1 LPGDWVIAPASFVR
15 AEETPVHQ
23 SFTMLNAIG
32 HSATVELHTV
42 VPAEAAR
49 IVVKLESQN
58 PTGSYK
64 DRMAKAIIEAAERRG
79 DLQPGMTVVE
89 YTGGSTGSSLAFVC
103 AVKGY
108 RLIIVTSDA
117 FAPEKLRT
125 IAAFG
130 AELVIVPSEAGM
142 ITPDLIPRMR
152 ERASD
157 IARAEGAFA
166 TDQFNNRDAFIGY
179 HNIATELIA
188 TIPEPITTFCGGVGT
203 AGMLMGVAEGFR
215 RSGQPTSIVGFEP
228 ASSPVI
234 SSGTKGSHHIEGVGV
249 GFRPPLLDD
258 DLVAEIRPIEEDE
271 ARSMARRLAREE
283 GLLAGTSTGMNVAG
297 AILLAQELGPQHVVA
312 TVAADTGLKYLSG
325 DLFQVDD

>member
-1 LPGDWVIAPASFVR
+1 MPHS
-15 AEETPVHQ
+15 
-23 SFTMLNAIG
+23 STMLDAIG
-32 HSATVELHTV
+32 NTRTVELHSV
-42 VPAEAAR
+42 VPANAAR
-49 IVVKLESQN
+49 VLVKVESLN

-64 DRMAKAIIEAAERRG
+64 DRMAKAIIEAAETRG

-130 AELVIVPSEAGM
+130 AELVIVPSEGGM

-152 ERASD
+152 SRASD

-166 TDQFNNRDAFIGY
+166 TDQFNNRDALIGY
-179 HNIATELIA
+179 HDIATELIA
-188 TIPEPITTFCGGVGT
+188 SFPEPIAVFCGGVGT
-203 AGMLMGVAEGFR
+203 AGMLVGVAEGFR
-215 RSGQPTSIVGFEP
+215 SSGQPTRIVGFEP

-234 SSGTKGSHHIEGVGV
+234 SAGTKGSHHIEGVGV

-258 DLVAEIRPIEEDE
+258 DLVTEVRPIEEHD

-297 AILLAQELGPQHVVA
+297 AVKIARELGPGHTVA
-312 TVAADTGLKYLSG
+312 TVVVDTGLKYLSG
-325 DLFQVDD
+325 DLFQEDA